1 MRLRGM
7 KIRRFRV
14 WVERRRR
21 WKKSFEVWPSGDLLE
36 IAGIFLDFSRVSPW
50 KFSAYSLSLFTFVY
64 GSSKI
69 SNFCSHLKCKSP
81 QIVCQQEPES
91 IFHQFSRGTSLKFPL
106 ESSADVSEKMSR
118 PIMFH
123 SSVSLSLSRVDR
135 PIVWSLY
142 DSFEPFQ
149 LFWFS
154 SPSPTQSDF
163 RHKTTRNSS
172 PASWKHFSS
181 HLEHKL
187 SRVDL
192 KANNEIKI
200 LGFFAVKRFSR
211 DIKSGHSRIR
221 FIAMEYGTEC
231 RKASY
236 RKHTFFRLLLSTR
249 ALA

>member
-118 PIMFH
+118 PITFH
-123 SSVSLSLSRVDR
+123 SSFDRFTTPSNLSSFSGSPLPLQPKATFDTKPPEILHPRVEN
-135 PIVWSLY
+135 I
-142 DSFEPFQ
+142 
-149 LFWFS
+149 
-154 SPSPTQSDF
+154 
-163 RHKTTRNSS
+163 
-172 PASWKHFSS
+172 
-181 HLEHKL
+181 
-187 SRVDL
+187 
-192 KANNEIKI
+192 
-200 LGFFAVKRFSR
+200 
-211 DIKSGHSRIR
+211 
-221 FIAMEYGTEC
+221 
-231 RKASY
+231 
-236 RKHTFFRLLLSTR
+236 FRLISSINYQESISRQTMKLKF
-249 ALA
+249 